1 MSASPKSPRKSGA
14 LGLAIALL
22 LLCVILGSE
31 TAFNVKFLHPRGST
45 QIIIFAGL
53 SLVIFLLLVL
63 LLILLFR
70 NILKLYADQKSR
82 ALGSRLRTRM
92 MVGALLLSFAPVVT
106 MFLFS
111 YVLMNRSIDRW
122 FSQPVTNL
130 HEDADGMAAQLQHY
144 AIENARAEADSLAR
158 EPAIVKAFSHHSTE
172 RAQDAII
179 AALHEHDVTLQGGFA
194 LVFHN
199 GVQLTSYRAP
209 DPKGPLT
216 LLLQGQ
222 VTEARNDGESFAQTM
237 LRLAQRADEP
247 ILRIPQGDDAETT
260 PYVLAA
266 APVSGGGSIVVGL
279 PLPRELPRTIERI
292 RQGTRDYFALG
303 RSRRGVRTSF
313 LLVLAVLTT
322 AIFFAS
328 SWLALFLSKQVTR
341 PVESLAD
348 AMAEIAAGHYGVRLP
363 SLAPNELGELASS
376 FNHMAHDLETSR
388 NRLDA
393 SRVELSRANQ
403 SLEVR
408 RVEIETLLDTIPLA
422 VVSVSLEGR
431 IIHFNRAFLD
441 LVGHAQK
448 DLSQQMLA
456 NVAPRGSLEEIQ
468 RLLRRSHRMGLASKE
483 IAVRTP
489 RGELNLSVTAASID
503 HQGYILVMEDVS
515 DLLRAQK
522 QVAWREVAQRV
533 AHEIK
538 NPLTPIS
545 LAAERIRR
553 YAERRT
559 LEQNSATVTNS
570 AGVIVRSVEVL
581 RQLVD
586 EFALLA
592 QFPAARLR
600 PISLNRVIDD
610 ALQLFAGRIED
621 VRVVRRLDPSL
632 RDIAGD
638 PRALQRAFANLIVNA
653 VEAMETSLHRE
664 LTVQT
669 GVAAGGMM
677 AEVVIADTGTGLPE
691 EVRENLFLPWFSTK
705 QRGSGLGLAITSQVV
720 NEHGGSIR
728 AERNQPAGAMFVVEL
743 PFAEAATPAT
753 DEPFAVASAEIERA

>member
-1 MSASPKSPRKSGA
+1 MTASPNRHRKSGA
-14 LGLAIALL
+14 FGFAIALL

-31 TAFNVKFLHPRGST
+31 TAFNLKFLHPRGST

-70 NILKLYADQKSR
+70 NILKLYADQKSH

-158 EPAIVKAFSHHSTE
+158 EPGIAQAFNHGATA
-172 RAQDAII
+172 RAQAAII
-179 AALHEHDVTLQGGFA
+179 SALREHEVTLQGGFA
-194 LVFHN
+194 LVFHDD
-199 GVQLTSYRAP
+199 VLLSSFQAP
-209 DPKGPLT
+209 APQGPMT
-216 LLLQGQ
+216 LLVEGS
-222 VTEARNDGESFAQTM
+222 VYGAGSTGDDFAQTM
-237 LRLAQRADEP
+237 LRVAHRPDEP
-247 ILRIPQGDDAETT
+247 ILRIPLDADPAISPS
-260 PYVLAA
+260 PYVVGA
-266 APVSGGGSIVVGL
+266 APVHGGGTIVVGL
-279 PLPRELPRTIERI
+279 PLPQGLPGTIERI

-303 RSRRGVRTSF
+303 RSRRGVRSSF
-313 LLVLAVLTT
+313 LLVLALLTT

-348 AMAEIAAGHYGVRLP
+348 AMAEIAAGQYGFRLQP
-363 SLAPNELGELASS
+363 LTTNELGELASS
-376 FNHMAHDLETSR
+376 FNHMAQDLETSR

-393 SRVELSRANQ
+393 SRAELSRANK
-403 SLEVR
+403 SLDVR

-422 VVSVSLEGR
+422 VVSVSLDGR

-441 LVGHAQK
+441 LVGHAQE
-448 DLSQQMLA
+448 DLGQQMLA
-456 NVAPRGSLEEIQ
+456 SIVPQESLEEIQ

-483 IAVRTP
+483 IAVHAP
-489 RGELNLSVTAASID
+489 RGELNLSVTAASVD
-503 HQGYILVMEDVS
+503 RQGYILVMEDVT

-553 YAERRT
+553 YAERHT
-559 LEQNSATVTNS
+559 LEQNSATVTSS

-592 QFPAARLR
+592 QFPAAHLR
-600 PISLNRVIDD
+600 PISLNRVIEDT
-610 ALQLFAGRIED
+610 LQLFAGRIEN
-621 VRVVRRLDPSL
+621 VRVVRRLDASL
-632 RDIAGD
+632 RAIAGD
-638 PRALQRAFANLIVNA
+638 PRALQRAFANLIDNA

-669 GVAAGGMM
+669 CLAAGGMM

-705 QRGSGLGLAITSQVV
+705 QRGSGLGLAITSQVLQ
-720 NEHGGSIR
+720 EHGGSIR
-728 AERNQPAGAMFVVEL
+728 AERNQPTGAMFVVEL
-743 PFAEAATPAT
+743 PFAETATA
-753 DEPFAVASAEIERA
+753 DEPFAVASAEIERT